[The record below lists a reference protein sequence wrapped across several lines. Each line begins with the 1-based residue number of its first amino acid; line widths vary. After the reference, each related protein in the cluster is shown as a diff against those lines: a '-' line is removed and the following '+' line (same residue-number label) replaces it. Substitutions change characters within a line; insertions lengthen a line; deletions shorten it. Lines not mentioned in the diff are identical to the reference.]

1 MRVQDAVEIWL
12 RSKTRLSFKAWL
24 RMQGLT
30 VTDDIVILTLP
41 IDRVDIIKERKGILE
56 RIRR

>member
-41 IDRVDIIKERKGILE
+41 IDKVDIVKERKGILE
-56 RIRR
+56 KIKR